1 MHGTAYVSVRSWVF
15 LYYHSSGSIHGQAD
29 CLCFKGVWLFGPLF
43 SCVKSGISLNSFYP
57 MSGSAPPCPTLCGI
71 LISWSL
77 IEPVYQLRR
86 NSISVY
92 ICECKLYSGI
102 QSMSILYLFTHL
114 VFFNSPCYF
123 VILEGLTHHLLGSD
137 FSPLC
142 RLPRFTCAVYIWKT
156 ERTHSQPSAWCGDGG
171 CYQYLWDI
179 PWARH
184 LLQYLMGMCRAILL
198 CLRGG
203 GGLRRDFALGHKA
216 TEW

>member
-15 LYYHSSGSIHGQAD
+15 LCYHSSGSIHGQAD

-57 MSGSAPPCPTLCGI
+57 KSVSAPPCPTLCGI

-114 VFFNSPCYF
+114 VLFNSPCYF

-137 FSPLC
+137 FWPFLHFADSPGLPVLC
-142 RLPRFTCAVYIWKT
+142 TYGRQREPTASPQHGVVMEGATSTCGT
-156 ERTHSQPSAWCGDGG
+156 FP
-171 CYQYLWDI
+171 
-179 PWARH
+179 
-184 LLQYLMGMCRAILL
+184 
-198 CLRGG
+198 
-203 GGLRRDFALGHKA
+203 GHVICSS
-216 TEW
+216 T